1 MLSEGQE
8 VHMEVSHQW
17 SLFRKPETRQTY
29 SLGQYMMLSV
39 KSSNNT
45 NKTFATGQLNS
56 PIKLANLRTIIMLY
70 CKPLI
75 VCDH

>member
-29 SLGQYMMLSV
+29 SFGKYMMLSV
-39 KSSNNT
+39 KL
-45 NKTFATGQLNS
+45 K
-56 PIKLANLRTIIMLY
+56 
-70 CKPLI
+70 
-75 VCDH
+75 